1 MRFRTVV
8 LAGTAGAAVTY
19 LFDPRKGSARRSRL
33 RSSVASLTHLGLE
46 RPVEPL
52 PPNLAP
58 MRSEPIRDDLPER
71 GPEAIE
77 DAGTE
82 PTSGVEAPST
92 EMATDLAPMD
102 VDAPATEPTADVT
115 AMDADDTAA
124 ETTGDVAPTDEPVI
138 TPMEEEVVDLVSIER
153 NAIEGRSGI
162 DGRSDDDGTIVQ
174 RVRSK
179 LDERRD
185 LRTDDL
191 RVDVV
196 NGVAYLC
203 GELHDPHTF
212 GEVVEVTRA
221 TPGVRRVQSLLHLPE
236 SEVLARIAG
245 RSSTDDARD

>member
-33 RSSVASLTHLGLE
+33 RSSVASLAHLGPE
-46 RPVEPL
+46 RPIEPL

-58 MRSEPIRDDLPER
+58 MRGEPIRDDVPEP
-71 GPEAIE
+71 GPAATE
-77 DAGTE
+77 DVGTE
-82 PTSGVEAPST
+82 PSASGV
-92 EMATDLAPMD
+92 D
-102 VDAPATEPTADVT
+102 VPTTRTSADSPTVETPAADAPTIEMP
-115 AMDADDTAA
+115 AA
-124 ETTGDVAPTDEPVI
+124 AAPTDEPAI
-138 TPMEEEVVDLVSIER
+138 MPMEREEVVDLVSIER
-153 NAIEGRSGI
+153 NGIEGRNGI

-174 RVRSK
+174 RVRSR

-191 RVDVV
+191 TVDVV

-245 RSSTDDARD
+245 RSSADDARD

>member
-33 RSSVASLTHLGLE
+33 RSSVASLAHLGTE
-46 RPVEPL
+46 RPIEPL

-58 MRSEPIRDDLPER
+58 MRGEPIRDDVAV
-71 GPEAIE
+71 PEATE
-77 DAGTE
+77 DVGTE
-82 PTSGVEAPST
+82 RTGS
-92 EMATDLAPMD
+92 D
-102 VDAPATEPTADVT
+102 VDAPTVETPAVDAETPAVEATTIET
-115 AMDADDTAA
+115 TAA
-124 ETTGDVAPTDEPVI
+124 DAPTIEMPGTAAPTDAPAI
-138 TPMEEEVVDLVSIER
+138 TPVEMEEQVVDLVSIER
-153 NAIEGRSGI
+153 NGIERSGI
-162 DGRSDDDGTIVQ
+162 ERRSDDDGTIVQ
-174 RVRSK
+174 RVRSR
-179 LDERRD
+179 LDARRD

-191 RVDVV
+191 TVDVV

-245 RSSTDDARD
+245 RSSAGDPRD

>member
-19 LFDPRKGSARRSRL
+19 LFDPRKGGLRRSRL
-33 RSSVASLTHLGLE
+33 RSSVASLANLGLE
-46 RPVEPL
+46 RPTDPL

-58 MRSEPIRDDLPER
+58 MRSEPIHDDAEPRTEVTD
-71 GPEAIE
+71 
-77 DAGTE
+77 DAGTKSSE
-82 PTSGVEAPST
+82 SGI
-92 EMATDLAPMD
+92 
-102 VDAPATEPTADVT
+102 DVT
-115 AMDADDTAA
+115 AVETPGDVTVIEMPRDAA
-124 ETTGDVAPTDEPVI
+124 EPSIRTPV
-138 TPMEEEVVDLVSIER
+138 EEKVVDLVSIER
-153 NAIEGRSGI
+153 NGA
-162 DGRSDDDGTIVQ
+162 DGESHDDGTIVQ
-174 RVRSK
+174 RVRSR

-191 RVDVV
+191 TVDVV

-245 RSSTDDARD
+245 RSSADEPRD

>member
-33 RSSVASLTHLGLE
+33 RSSVASLAHLGTD
-46 RPVEPL
+46 RPIEPL

-58 MRSEPIRDDLPER
+58 MRGEPIGDDVAVPA
-71 GPEAIE
+71 PEAIE
-77 DAGTE
+77 DVGTGRSASGIDG
-82 PTSGVEAPST
+82 PTIETPAVEATTIETPAADAPT
-92 EMATDLAPMD
+92 IETPAADTPTVEMAD
-102 VDAPATEPTADVT
+102 T
-115 AMDADDTAA
+115 AM
-124 ETTGDVAPTDEPVI
+124 PTDQPAISPTE
-138 TPMEEEVVDLVSIER
+138 EEEVVDLVSIER
-153 NAIEGRSGI
+153 NGIENRNGI
-162 DGRSDDDGTIVQ
+162 EGRSDDDGAIVQ
-174 RVRSK
+174 RVRSR

-191 RVDVV
+191 TVDVV

-245 RSSTDDARD
+245 RSSAGDPRD